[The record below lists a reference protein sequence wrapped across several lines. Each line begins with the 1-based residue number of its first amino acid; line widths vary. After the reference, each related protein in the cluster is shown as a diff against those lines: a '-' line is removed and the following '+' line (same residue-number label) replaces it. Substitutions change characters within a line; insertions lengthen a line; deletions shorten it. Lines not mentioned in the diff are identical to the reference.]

1 MSFYPFSKSE
11 LPLGFESLT
20 YVEAYE
26 LSLKVIGLRKY
37 YYSMGLEEIESAERI
52 LSGKKLEKKELIDL
66 LGKIE
71 KEYQRETYYL
81 PRIPDFRVECYL
93 SNNHRYYRCSWYED
107 KTKCQIYL
115 GSEKVI
121 RDLLGDVNI
130 EKEDRLLKSHIL
142 VEALFEK
149 IFKRYWHNHLYPPP
163 VM

>member
-1 MSFYPFSKSE
+1 MSLYPFSKAE
-11 LPLGFESLT
+11 LPLGFESLS
-20 YVEAYE
+20 YEEAFK
-26 LSLKVIGLRKY
+26 LSLKVIGLRIY
-37 YYSMGLEEIESAERI
+37 YYSRGLEEIKSVESMDG
-52 LSGKKLEKKELIDL
+52 GKKLNKKELIEL
-66 LGKIE
+66 LGDVE

-93 SNNHRYYRCSWYED
+93 SNNYRYYRCSWYED

-130 EKEDRLLKSHIL
+130 EIEDRLLKSHIL